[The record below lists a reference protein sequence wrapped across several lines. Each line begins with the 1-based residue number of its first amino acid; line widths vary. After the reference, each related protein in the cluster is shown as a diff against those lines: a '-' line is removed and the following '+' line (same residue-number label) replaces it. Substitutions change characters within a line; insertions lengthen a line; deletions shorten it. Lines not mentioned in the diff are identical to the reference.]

1 MCLLNVVSC
10 SVINIPTTNTT
21 WQIYSIY
28 KNSPRADIKTNPVLN
43 NQMTKKSFKAGN
55 YFAKDQINVNI
66 SLLKH
71 FLLYQYRE
79 HISFCN
85 IAPLL

>member
-21 WQIYSIY
+21 WQIYSIC

-43 NQMTKKSFKAGN
+43 NQMTKKSFKAAN
-55 YFAKDQINVNI
+55 YFAKDQKNKTYNSNVNI

-71 FLLYQYRE
+71 FLLYQYR
-79 HISFCN
+79 
-85 IAPLL
+85 